1 MVVAAV
7 LAGGAAFALLMYGYQ
22 FVQEAH
28 MFPWS
33 DRTTHAVESGPL
45 PPIDLSAPVVIETA
59 TFATG

>member
-1 MVVAAV
+1 
-7 LAGGAAFALLMYGYQ
+7 
-22 FVQEAH
+22 